1 MLGGIA
7 FFTGLIGITGGIVW
21 KLFNQRRIWVGK
33 WKSKSVIITVEG
45 RTIRLLIDKREVFV
59 GKAWNKEG
67 VFELQ
72 FQDEEQGECSGVLLV
87 QHVPNGETRNFMADL
102 ILDGEAISLIQPPSS
117 VFNQPSFE
125 QAEMIFRAKSAI
137 KNAPVQNVQWD
148 EILNL
153 CKNIRDVNQENP
165 EVLAAVE
172 VLQGELRQNFDMV
185 DRMERAV
192 SSYEQLGG
200 ADESF
205 DDLCRKVQQQQDN
218 LLDLL
223 KKLHTSTLS
232 IQITQKTSENTAIK
246 NILERIHAE
255 IEVEERLQEHP
266 NQKKNTSKD
275 ELMEKKKKAHFE
287 HQNNQR
293 NL

>member
-1 MLGGIA
+1 
-7 FFTGLIGITGGIVW
+7 
-21 KLFNQRRIWVGK
+21 
-33 WKSKSVIITVEG
+33 
-45 RTIRLLIDKREVFV
+45 
-59 GKAWNKEG
+59 
-67 VFELQ
+67 
-72 FQDEEQGECSGVLLV
+72 
-87 QHVPNGETRNFMADL
+87 
-102 ILDGEAISLIQPPSS
+102 
-117 VFNQPSFE
+117 
-125 QAEMIFRAKSAI
+125 
-137 KNAPVQNVQWD
+137 
-148 EILNL
+148 
-153 CKNIRDVNQENP
+153 
-165 EVLAAVE
+165 
-172 VLQGELRQNFDMV
+172 MV

-205 DDLCRKVQQQQDN
+205 DELCEKVQQQQDN

-232 IQITQKTSENTAIK
+232 VQITQKNSENTAIR

-255 IEVEERLQEHP
+255 IEIEERLQEHP

-275 ELMEKKKKAHFE
+275 ESIDKKKKAQFV

>member
-1 MLGGIA
+1 
-7 FFTGLIGITGGIVW
+7 
-21 KLFNQRRIWVGK
+21 
-33 WKSKSVIITVEG
+33 
-45 RTIRLLIDKREVFV
+45 
-59 GKAWNKEG
+59 
-67 VFELQ
+67 
-72 FQDEEQGECSGVLLV
+72 
-87 QHVPNGETRNFMADL
+87 
-102 ILDGEAISLIQPPSS
+102 
-117 VFNQPSFE
+117 
-125 QAEMIFRAKSAI
+125 MIFEPNPAI

-205 DDLCRKVQQQQDN
+205 DDLCKKVQQQQDN

-232 IQITQKTSENTAIK
+232 VQITQKNSENTAIK
-246 NILERIHAE
+246 NILEFIHAE
-255 IEVEERLQEHP
+255 IEIEERLQEHP

-275 ELMEKKKKAHFE
+275 ESMDKKKKAQFV